1 MRVLVTGHQGYLGT
15 VLTSMLRAAGH
26 QVTGLDTGL
35 YADCLLGPAP
45 AEVPTLRVD
54 LRDVQP
60 AHCAGFDAICHL
72 AALCN
77 DALGDL
83 DPPLTHEIN
92 HRATRR
98 LARAARAAGVSRFV
112 FSSSCRLY
120 GARPGSPPLTESAE
134 FAPVT
139 PYGES
144 KIRAERD
151 LLALAAP
158 GFSPTLLRNATAY
171 GFSPRLRGDLIVQDL
186 TAHALLTGEVHIRSD
201 GSAWRPLAHVE
212 DICQAFL
219 AVLEAPRQR
228 VHARAY
234 NVGASTENYRI
245 RQIAELVAEV
255 VPGVRIH
262 YAAGAGDPR
271 DYRVNCDRIVTEVP
285 GYRPRWTV
293 RRGIEQLVDAYR
305 RHGLT
310 IGAFTG
316 QRHQRLA
323 RIRALRAAG
332 RLDTALRWTP
342 TSRSDGVGPPLA
354 SGLPAPEAQRSP
366 RPNGP
371 SPKPAPAGLPAGE
384 AQRSPRSSS
393 PGPRPA
399 PTAETRG

>member
-1 MRVLVTGHQGYLGT
+1 MRVLVTGHQGYLGS
-15 VLTSMLRAAGH
+15 VLTPMLRSAGH

-45 AEVPTLRVD
+45 AEVPTLRMD

-60 AHCAGFDAICHL
+60 AHCAGFDAVCHL

-83 DPPLTHEIN
+83 DPALTQEIN

-98 LARAARAAGVSRFV
+98 LARAARAAGVSRFL
-112 FSSSCRLY
+112 FASSCRLY

-139 PYGES
+139 PYGEA
-144 KIRAERD
+144 KVRAERD

-158 GFSPTLLRNATAY
+158 GFSPTLLRSATAY
-171 GFSPRLRGDLIVQDL
+171 GFSPRLRGDLVVQSL
-186 TAHALLTGEVHIRSD
+186 TAYALLTGEVRIRCD

-212 DICQAFL
+212 DICLAFL

-234 NVGASTENYRI
+234 NVGTSAENYRI
-245 RQIAELVAEV
+245 RQVAELIAEV
-255 VPGVRIH
+255 VPGVRVR
-262 YAAGAGDPR
+262 YAGGVADPR
-271 DYRVNCDRIVTEVP
+271 DYRVNCDRIATELP

-293 RRGIEQLVDAYR
+293 RRGVEQLVDAYR

-310 IGAFTG
+310 IGAFAG
-316 QRHQRLA
+316 ERHQRLA

-332 RLDTALRWTP
+332 RLDATLRWIP
-342 TSRSDGVGPPLA
+342 TSHADRVDTPIS
-354 SGLPAPEAQRSP
+354 
-366 RPNGP
+366 
-371 SPKPAPAGLPAGE
+371 AGE
-384 AQRSPRSSS
+384 S
-393 PGPRPA
+393 
-399 PTAETRG
+399 RG